1 MTGTD
6 PASVSV
12 YGSSIGGDLGF
23 TVTDGAATLDLADPH
38 GDTITTVAVP
48 ATGNATGIGAV
59 ACYDEYGNQATDLA
73 AGAGVDGTATTADP
87 GAKTGPNTGA
97 LAYGWLGAKQRATD
111 VSGLVLMGAR
121 LYNAVTGQ
129 FTSRDPVPGGN
140 TTAYTYPQDPINSF
154 DLNGQWLSKK
164 WKQRFG
170 KAAGILGWA
179 SAAAGIV
186 PGWLCAACG
195 AAATILGAASVA
207 AYLAA
212 ENTTSAKYAAAGL
225 AVGLAFGGAG
235 RLSIKSGGHL
245 ARALPRVTRGLR
257 AASHYYNQSVGRIG
271 GIDGA
276 VRNSYLRSGQGSG
289 RTYRTILQYKSVV
302 VGYAAGSAHT
312 WERRRWR

>member
-23 TVTDGAATLDLADPH
+23 TVTDGQATLDLADPH

-111 VSGLVLMGAR
+111 ASGLVLMGAR

-140 TTAYTYPQDPINSF
+140 TTAYAYPQDPVNGM
-154 DLNGQWLSKK
+154 DLQGLM
-164 WKQRFG
+164 
-170 KAAGILGWA
+170 AEAVL
-179 SAAAGIV
+179 
-186 PGWLCAACG
+186 
-195 AAATILGAASVA
+195 VA
-207 AYLAA
+207 A
-212 ENTTSAKYAAAGL
+212 
-225 AVGLAFGGAG
+225 AFGGSLSLGTVLLIIGAAVLATVVIYAAWYGLPAAGAKLRNIYYQKKQSKKSGKESASDIPSWAHDVRIRPGESTEQAIKRIMGARYPAAGNKAG
-235 RLSIKSGGHL
+235 RGPGSDYSKIKKRL
-245 ARALPRVTRGLR
+245 TRR
-257 AASHYYNQSVGRIG
+257 
-271 GIDGA
+271 
-276 VRNSYLRSGQGSG
+276 
-289 RTYRTILQYKSVV
+289 
-302 VGYAAGSAHT
+302 
-312 WERRRWR
+312 